1 MSKNVIAYNCDYLVI
16 RNSVPV
22 CTHPDKQSLANLC
35 HPFDLACDQAS
46 FTKILGERKQGK
58 PCIECDHYCQSQ
70 VFDAFH
76 PDSRCGDHFL
86 SIDCPVKDRCR
97 AKVLSDRQA
106 APSGFCK
113 IHQKPVIWFSSCT
126 DHRKEGDLG

>member
-1 MSKNVIAYNCDYLVI
+1 MSKNVIAYNCDFLAMI
-16 RNSVPV
+16 NGVPT
-22 CTHPDKQSLANLC
+22 CTHPDKPRGIFC
-35 HPFDLACDQAS
+35 EPFDLACDNAS
-46 FTKILGERKQGK
+46 FKNILGERKQGI

-70 VFDAFH
+70 VFDASH
-76 PDSRCGDHFL
+76 PDTRCGDHFL